1 MKNKPEPPESPE
13 SPDLTV
19 PEKQHSPMMRQ
30 FWDVKKQYPD
40 CLLFFRV
47 GDFYETFDEDARIAS
62 QELDI
67 TLTGRPEPFSPN
79 GRIPMAGVPFRAY
92 EVYLGRLLA
101 KGYSVALCEQVGI
114 VGAEKGPVERKV
126 TRVFTPGTVLE
137 SQFLNARENNYL
149 AAIFAENPN
158 ANEWGLAYVDASCGE
173 FFVCQTTLDHLLL
186 ELGRINPQEVLVPFK
201 VIRSGPNNLIASEV
215 PDLPEVLKDK
225 YRFINRAKSTYNH
238 DGAVKRIHD
247 TFNVAS
253 LEGFGCQNMPLA
265 VSAAG
270 AILHYL
276 DHTQGSLRP
285 AFEGITT
292 YGTESCLVMDENT
305 RRNLELCE
313 THRTRVFEGSLLWVL
328 DKTRTAM
335 GGRMLR
341 KWLMKPLFSVA
352 EIKSRQTVVS
362 SLCSESELRK
372 EVYTRLS
379 RLSDLERLS
388 VKLSSQS
395 ANPRDL
401 VAIKD
406 SIGELPELVHLLN
419 SSKMPALENLLSSPD
434 ELLELRQK
442 IETLIQDEPARE
454 ITEGNIF
461 KTGSNK
467 ELDEVRQLL
476 GGGKDWIEDLQQKE
490 IERTGIKKLKI
501 SFNRTFG
508 YYIEVTAANKDSVP
522 DNYIRKQT
530 LANAERFITPELKE
544 HESKVLN
551 AEKNQNDLEYKMYCD
566 LKREL
571 APKAKL
577 LHQVALSV
585 ARLDA
590 FLSLAQVAFE
600 RNFVCPEV
608 DESQVIEI
616 KNGRHPV
623 LESILPMGKYVA
635 NDVLLKGSSED
646 HQLIV
651 LTGPNMSGKSSYLR
665 QVALIC
671 IMAQIGSFVP
681 AQSARLGIVDRI
693 FTRIGAVDDLTQGQ
707 STFLVEMS
715 ETTQCCRLASDR
727 SLILLDEVGR
737 GTSTYDG
744 VAIAWSVAEYLAQEV
759 KARTIFATHYH
770 ELNGLSNTFPQIE
783 NYQVLVKE
791 KDGDVEFIR
800 AVVPGGASRSFGVQV
815 AKMAGLPLQIVQ
827 RAQYLINQLE
837 KRAIVSKL
845 LDTPKFKEKDGIADN
860 TMQLSLFEA
869 AAQKSSILAVTA
881 SSGGT
886 QEDQ

>member
-1 MKNKPEPPESPE
+1 MESTPEQ
-13 SPDLTV
+13 
-19 PEKQHSPMMRQ
+19 EKQLSPMMRQ

-79 GRIPMAGVPFRAY
+79 GRMPMAGVPYRAY

-149 AAIFAENPN
+149 ASIFALNPSS
-158 ANEWGLAYVDASCGE
+158 NEWGLAYVDASCGE
-173 FFVCQTTLDHLLL
+173 FFVCQTSLDHLLL

-201 VIRSGPNNLIASEV
+201 VVKSGPNNLITSEV

-225 YRFINRAKSTYNH
+225 YRFINRAKSSFNH
-238 DGAVKRIHD
+238 DGAIKRIQE

-253 LEGFGCQNMPLA
+253 LEGFGCQNLPLA

-276 DHTQGSLRP
+276 DHTQGALRP
-285 AFEGITT
+285 VFEGITT
-292 YGTESCLVMDENT
+292 YGTESCMVMDENT

-328 DKTRTAM
+328 DQTRTAM

-341 KWLMKPLFSVA
+341 KWLMKPLFSVP
-352 EIKSRQTVVS
+352 EIKSRQSVVAAF
-362 SLCSESELRK
+362 CDKGELRK
-372 EVYTRLS
+372 ELYTRLG

-419 SSKMPALENLLSSPD
+419 SSNSLALQNLLDSPD
-434 ELLELRQK
+434 QLLELRQK

-461 KTGSNK
+461 KSGASK
-467 ELDEVRQLL
+467 ELDEVRELL

-590 FLSLAQVAFE
+590 FLSLAQVATD

-608 DESQVIEI
+608 DESQIIDI

-635 NDVLLKGSSED
+635 NDVLLKGSSQD

-845 LDTPKFKEKDGIADN
+845 LDAPKFKEKDSTADN

-869 AAQKSSILAVTA
+869 ASQKNDLLAVTA

-886 QEDQ
+886 QKINEAE

>member
-1 MKNKPEPPESPE
+1 MESTPEQ
-13 SPDLTV
+13 
-19 PEKQHSPMMRQ
+19 EKQLSPMMRQ

-67 TLTGRPEPFSPN
+67 TLTGRPEPSYAN

-92 EVYLGRLLA
+92 EAYLGRLLA

-149 AAIFAENPN
+149 AAIYAQNPN
-158 ANEWGLAYVDASCGE
+158 ADEWGLAYVDASCGE
-173 FFVCQTTLDHLLL
+173 FFVCQTSLDHLLL

-201 VIRSGPNNLIASEV
+201 VVKSGPNNLITSEV

-225 YRFINRAKSTYNH
+225 YRFINRTKSSYNH
-238 DGAVKRIHD
+238 DGAIKRIQES
-247 TFNVAS
+247 FNVAS
-253 LEGFGCQNMPLA
+253 LEGFGCQNLPLA

-276 DHTQGSLRP
+276 DHTQGALRP
-285 AFEGITT
+285 VFEGITT
-292 YGTESCLVMDENT
+292 YGTESCMVMDENT
-305 RRNLELCE
+305 RRNLEICE

-341 KWLMKPLFSVA
+341 KWLMKPLFSVS
-352 EIKSRQTVVS
+352 EIKSRQSVVAS
-362 SLCSESELRK
+362 FCNESELRK
-372 EVYTRLS
+372 ELYSRLG

-406 SIGELPELVHLLN
+406 SIGELPELANLLN
-419 SSKMPALENLLSSPD
+419 SSQSESLHNLLVSPD
-434 ELLELRQK
+434 ELLQLRQK
-442 IETLIQDEPARE
+442 IENLIQDEPARE

-461 KTGSNK
+461 KAGASK
-467 ELDEVRQLL
+467 ELDEIRELL
-476 GGGKDWIEDLQQKE
+476 GGGKDWLEDLQQKE

-508 YYIEVTAANKDSVP
+508 YYIEVTSANKDMVP
-522 DNYIRKQT
+522 ENYIRKQT

-585 ARLDA
+585 ARLDT
-590 FLSLAQVAFE
+590 FLSLAQVASE

-608 DESQVIEI
+608 DESQIIDI

-635 NDVLLKGSSED
+635 NDVLLKGSSQD

-845 LDTPKFKEKDGIADN
+845 LDAPKFKEKESTTDN

-869 AAQKSSILAVTA
+869 ASQKNDLIAVTA

-886 QEDQ
+886 QKINEAE

>member
-1 MKNKPEPPESPE
+1 MESTPEQ
-13 SPDLTV
+13 
-19 PEKQHSPMMRQ
+19 EKQLSPMMRQ

-79 GRIPMAGVPFRAY
+79 GRMPMAGVPYRAY

-149 AAIFAENPN
+149 ASIFALNPS

-173 FFVCQTTLDHLLL
+173 FFVCQTSLDHLLL

-201 VIRSGPNNLIASEV
+201 VVKSGPNNLITSEV

-225 YRFINRAKSTYNH
+225 YRFINRAKSSFNH
-238 DGAVKRIHD
+238 DGAIKRIQE

-253 LEGFGCQNMPLA
+253 LEGFGCQNLPLA

-276 DHTQGSLRP
+276 DHTQGALRP
-285 AFEGITT
+285 VFEGITT
-292 YGTESCLVMDENT
+292 YGTESCMVMDENT

-328 DKTRTAM
+328 DQTRTAM

-341 KWLMKPLFSVA
+341 KWLMKPLFSVP
-352 EIKSRQTVVS
+352 EIKSRQCVVAAF
-362 SLCSESELRK
+362 CEKDELRK
-372 EVYTRLS
+372 ELYTRLG

-419 SSKMPALENLLSSPD
+419 SSNSSALQNLLYSPD
-434 ELLELRQK
+434 ELLELRHK

-461 KTGSNK
+461 KSNASK
-467 ELDEVRQLL
+467 ELDEVRELL
-476 GGGKDWIEDLQQKE
+476 GGGKDWLEDLQQKE

-508 YYIEVTAANKDSVP
+508 YYIEVSAANKDSVP
-522 DNYIRKQT
+522 ENYIRKQT

-590 FLSLAQVAFE
+590 FLSLAQVATE
-600 RNFVCPEV
+600 RNFTCPEV
-608 DESQVIEI
+608 DESQIIDI

-635 NDVLLKGSSED
+635 NDVLLKGSSQD

-715 ETTQCCRLASDR
+715 ETTQCCRLASDK

-845 LDTPKFKEKDGIADN
+845 LDAPKFKDKDSTADN

-869 AAQKSSILAVTA
+869 ASQKNDLLAVTA

-886 QEDQ
+886 QKINEAE

>member
-1 MKNKPEPPESPE
+1 VERTPEQ
-13 SPDLTV
+13 
-19 PEKQHSPMMRQ
+19 EKQLSPMMRQ
-30 FWDVKKQYPD
+30 FWDVKNQYPD

-67 TLTGRPEPFSPN
+67 TLTGRPDSS
-79 GRIPMAGVPFRAY
+79 GRIPMAGVPYRAY
-92 EVYLGRLLA
+92 EAYLGRLLA

-149 AAIFAENPN
+149 AAIFASNPE

-173 FFVCQTTLDHLLL
+173 FFVCQTSLDHLLL

-201 VIRSGPNNLIASEV
+201 VVKSGPNNLIASEV
-215 PDLPEVLKDK
+215 PDLPEVLRDK
-225 YRFINRAKSTYNH
+225 YRFINRAKTTFNH
-238 DGAVKRIHD
+238 DGAVKRILE

-253 LEGFGCQNMPLA
+253 LEGFGCKDLDLA

-270 AILHYL
+270 AVLHYL
-276 DHTQGSLRP
+276 DHTQGALRP

-292 YGTESCLVMDENT
+292 YGTESCMVMDENT

-341 KWLMKPLFSVA
+341 KWLMKPLFSVP
-352 EIKSRQTVVS
+352 EIKSRQSIVS
-362 SLCSESELRK
+362 ALCTQTELRK
-372 EVYTRLS
+372 ELNTRLA

-395 ANPRDL
+395 ANPRDM

-406 SIGELPELVHLLN
+406 SICELPELVNMLN
-419 SSKMPALENLLSSPD
+419 SSNSPALQNLLSSPS
-434 ELLELRQK
+434 ELIELGQK
-442 IETLIQDEPARE
+442 IEKLIQDEPARE

-461 KTGSNK
+461 KLGASK
-467 ELDEVRQLL
+467 ELDQVRDLL
-476 GGGKDWIEDLQQKE
+476 GGGKDYIEEMQQKE
-490 IERTGIKKLKI
+490 IERTGIRKLKI

-522 DNYIRKQT
+522 ENYIRKQT

-551 AEKNQNDLEYKMYCD
+551 AEKNQNDLEYNMYCD

-571 APKAKL
+571 APQAKL
-577 LHQVALSV
+577 LHLVALSI

-590 FLSLAQVAFE
+590 FLSLAQVASD

-608 DESQVIEI
+608 DESQIIDI

-635 NDVLLKGSSED
+635 NDVLLKGSSDD

-715 ETTQCCRLASDR
+715 ETTQCCRLASDK

-759 KARTIFATHYH
+759 RARTIFATHYH

-837 KRAIVSKL
+837 KRAVVTKL
-845 LDTPKFKEKDGIADN
+845 LDAPKFKEKDGTADN

-869 AAQKSSILAVTA
+869 ASQKSDILAVTA
-881 SSGGT
+881 SSGGK
-886 QEDQ
+886 QED

>member
-1 MKNKPEPPESPE
+1 M
-13 SPDLTV
+13 TV
-19 PEKQHSPMMRQ
+19 ENTSEKEKQLSPMMRQ
-30 FWDVKKQYPD
+30 FWDVKKQYPG

-47 GDFYETFDEDARIAS
+47 GDFYETFDEDARTAS
-62 QELDI
+62 RELDI
-67 TLTGRPEPFSPN
+67 TLTGRPEPTYEN

-92 EVYLGRLLA
+92 EAYLGRLLA

-137 SQFLNARENNYL
+137 SQFLNARQNNYL
-149 AAIFAENPN
+149 AAIYAEKPE
-158 ANEWGLAYVDASCGE
+158 AGEWGLAYVDASCGE
-173 FFVCQTTLDHLLL
+173 FFVCQTSLDHLLL
-186 ELGRINPQEVLVPFK
+186 ELGRINPQEVLVSFK
-201 VIRSGPNNLIASEV
+201 TVKSGPNNLISSEV
-215 PDLPEVLKDK
+215 PDLPEVLKDR
-225 YRFINRAKSTYNH
+225 YRFINRAKSAFNH
-238 DGAVKRIHD
+238 EQAVKRIQE

-253 LEGFGCQNMPLA
+253 LEGFGCQNLNLA

-270 AILHYL
+270 AILQYL

-285 AFEGITT
+285 VFEGITT

-341 KWLMKPLFSVA
+341 KWMMKPLYSVQ
-352 EIKSRQTVVS
+352 EIKNRQNVVAG
-362 SLCSESELRK
+362 LCGDAALRSEL
-372 EVYTRLS
+372 YSRLG

-395 ANPRDL
+395 VNPRDL

-406 SIGELPELVHLLN
+406 SIGELPELVSILSASNQNDLQ
-419 SSKMPALENLLSSPD
+419 NLLQAPQ
-434 ELLELRQK
+434 ELLELQNK
-442 IETLIQDEPARE
+442 IQTLIGDEPARE

-461 KTGSNK
+461 RQGASK
-467 ELDEVRQLL
+467 ELDEIRDLL
-476 GGGKDWIEDLQQKE
+476 GGGKDWLDELQQKE

-508 YYIEVTAANKDSVP
+508 YYIEVTSANKDSVP

-551 AEKNQNDLEYKMYCD
+551 AEKNQNDLEYKMFCD

-571 APKAKL
+571 IAFAKS
-577 LHQVALSV
+577 LHQTALNV

-590 FLSLAQVAFE
+590 YISLSQVACE
-600 RNFVCPEV
+600 RNFVCPQV
-608 DESQVIEI
+608 DESQIIEI

-635 NDVLLKGSSED
+635 NDVLLKGSSQD

-671 IMAQIGSFVP
+671 IMAQMGSFVP
-681 AQSARLGIVDRI
+681 ADSARLGIVDRI

-715 ETTQCCRLASDR
+715 ETTQCCRLATDR

-815 AKMAGLPLQIVQ
+815 AKMAGLPTSIVQ

-837 KRAIVSKL
+837 KRAVVSKL
-845 LDTPKFKEKDGIADN
+845 LDAPRFKDAKLKDGDSTADN
-860 TMQLSLFEA
+860 TMQLSLFE
-869 AAQKSSILAVTA
+869 SSIKKTDLITTSANT
-881 SSGGT
+881 G
-886 QEDQ
+886 E

>member
-1 MKNKPEPPESPE
+1 MESTPEQ
-13 SPDLTV
+13 
-19 PEKQHSPMMRQ
+19 EKQLSPMMRQ

-79 GRIPMAGVPFRAY
+79 GRMPMAGVPYRAY

-149 AAIFAENPN
+149 ASIFALNPSS
-158 ANEWGLAYVDASCGE
+158 NEWGLAYVDASCGE
-173 FFVCQTTLDHLLL
+173 FFVCQTSLDHLLL

-201 VIRSGPNNLIASEV
+201 VVKSGPNNLITSEV

-225 YRFINRAKSTYNH
+225 YRFINRAKSSFNH
-238 DGAVKRIHD
+238 DGAIKRIQE

-253 LEGFGCQNMPLA
+253 LEGFGCQNLPLA

-276 DHTQGSLRP
+276 DHTQGALRP
-285 AFEGITT
+285 VFEGITT
-292 YGTESCLVMDENT
+292 YGTESCMVMDENT

-328 DKTRTAM
+328 DQTRTAM

-341 KWLMKPLFSVA
+341 KWLMKPLFSVP
-352 EIKSRQTVVS
+352 EIKGRQSVVAAF
-362 SLCSESELRK
+362 CEKGELRK
-372 EVYTRLS
+372 ELYTRLG

-419 SSKMPALENLLSSPD
+419 SSNSLALQNLLDSPD
-434 ELLELRQK
+434 QLLELRQK

-461 KTGSNK
+461 KSGASK
-467 ELDEVRQLL
+467 ELDEVRELL

-508 YYIEVTAANKDSVP
+508 YYIEVSAANKDSVP

-590 FLSLAQVAFE
+590 FLSLAQVATD

-608 DESQVIEI
+608 DESQIIDI

-635 NDVLLKGSSED
+635 NDVLLKGSSQD

-845 LDTPKFKEKDGIADN
+845 LDAPKFKEKDSTADN

-869 AAQKSSILAVTA
+869 ASQKNDLLAVTA

-886 QEDQ
+886 QKINEAE

>member
-1 MKNKPEPPESPE
+1 MESTPEQ
-13 SPDLTV
+13 
-19 PEKQHSPMMRQ
+19 EKQLSPMMRQ

-67 TLTGRPEPFSPN
+67 TLTGRPEPSYAN

-92 EVYLGRLLA
+92 EAYLGRLLA

-149 AAIFAENPN
+149 AAIYAQNPN
-158 ANEWGLAYVDASCGE
+158 ADEWGLAYVDASCGE
-173 FFVCQTTLDHLLL
+173 FFVCQTSLDHLLL

-201 VIRSGPNNLIASEV
+201 VVKSGPNNLITSEV

-225 YRFINRAKSTYNH
+225 YRFINRTKSSYSH
-238 DGAVKRIHD
+238 DGAIKRIQE

-253 LEGFGCQNMPLA
+253 LEGFGCQNLPLA

-276 DHTQGSLRP
+276 DHTQGALRP
-285 AFEGITT
+285 VFEGITT
-292 YGTESCLVMDENT
+292 YGTESCMVMDENT
-305 RRNLELCE
+305 RRNLEICE

-341 KWLMKPLFSVA
+341 KWLMKPLFSVP
-352 EIKSRQTVVS
+352 EIKNRQTVVAS
-362 SLCSESELRK
+362 FCNESELRK
-372 EVYTRLS
+372 ELYSRLG

-406 SIGELPELVHLLN
+406 SIGELPELANLLN
-419 SSKMPALENLLSSPD
+419 SSQSESLHNLLVSPD

-442 IETLIQDEPARE
+442 IENLIQDEPARE

-461 KTGSNK
+461 KAGASK
-467 ELDEVRQLL
+467 ELDEIRELL
-476 GGGKDWIEDLQQKE
+476 GGGKDWLEDLQQKE

-508 YYIEVTAANKDSVP
+508 YYIEVTSANKDMVP
-522 DNYIRKQT
+522 ENYIRKQT

-585 ARLDA
+585 ARLDT
-590 FLSLAQVAFE
+590 FLSLAQVASE

-608 DESQVIEI
+608 DESQIIDI

-635 NDVLLKGSSED
+635 NDVLLKGSSQD

-671 IMAQIGSFVP
+671 IMAQIGAFVP

-845 LDTPKFKEKDGIADN
+845 LDAPKFKEKDSTADN

-869 AAQKSSILAVTA
+869 ASQKNDLIAVTA

-886 QEDQ
+886 QKINEAE